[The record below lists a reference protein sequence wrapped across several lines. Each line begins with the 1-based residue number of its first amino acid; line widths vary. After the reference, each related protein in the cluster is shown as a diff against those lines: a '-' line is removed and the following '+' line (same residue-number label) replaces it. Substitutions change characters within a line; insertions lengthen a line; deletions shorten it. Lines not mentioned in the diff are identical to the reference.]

1 MDRVINDIGLLGD
14 IESNASR
21 ANRFLF
27 SRELLDNFLF
37 RGEHNYF
44 GRTLKLRTEFPLE
57 VILAKSSIEP
67 HPSKGTLYQVKI
79 QVGRD
84 GWTNGWTKLLTELQF
99 RHQKNNVVAHAVG
112 AVLVTILVVKVIEM
126 IWV

>member
-79 QVGRD
+79 RLGRD
-84 GWTNGWTKLLTELQF
+84 GWTNGWTKASYNITIPPP
-99 RHQKNNVVAHAVG
+99 KKIVVAHAVG
-112 AVLVTILVVKVIEM
+112 AVLVTILAVKVIEM
-126 IWV
+126 TWV